1 VHELSVA
8 LSIIES
14 AEEEVSR
21 QGGGRVHAVH
31 IRVGPLSG
39 VVKDALLFS
48 FALACEGTPLEGSSL
63 LIEDVPLR
71 IYCPGCCAETPPV
84 SLQRLECAQC
94 GSPAGRVTQGD
105 ELQLAALELQT

>member
-21 QGGGRVHAVH
+21 QGGGRVHCVH
-31 IRVGPLSG
+31 LRLGPLSG

-48 FALACEGTPLEGSSL
+48 YWLACEGTPLEGSAL
-63 LIEDVPLR
+63 LIQDVPLR
-71 IYCPGCCAETPPV
+71 IYCPGCRAETPPV
-84 SLQRLECAQC
+84 SLQKLECAQC
-94 GSPAGRVTQGD
+94 GSPADRITQGD
-105 ELQLAALELQT
+105 ELEVAALELET